1 MKIISMVAEYEV
13 CLSGIAR
20 RARYDGQTG
29 VLEVLGLSETD
40 ARALL
45 VKAEDAVVHAAIPA
59 PATIGGVTVESGAN
73 MHAAIA
79 AMQEITKPAK
89 AKKQPAP
96 KTSTTPAQ
104 PSAPS
109 APSASE
115 PPLPVKL
122 VILGDSVAAV
132 AAPEA
137 TPAQP
142 KPVDPGPPV
151 TQNLQPRELTEGE
164 RLDLEGKPTPERI
177 AVIRAMLPADLSRV
191 LKIREILGPL
201 MDAGVTDV
209 EEFVAICE
217 SLRPEIPS
225 LRIMQQMR
233 ERVMQTLPLLR

>member
-45 VKAEDAVVHAAIPA
+45 VKAEDAEVHAATPA
-59 PATIGGVTVESGAN
+59 AVTIGGVTAESGAN

-96 KTSTTPAQ
+96 KTGTTPAQ
-104 PSAPS
+104 PS

-132 AAPEA
+132 ASPEA